1 MLLPGKD
8 RGGDTRQPAHQW
20 PGSANNKDFHSK
32 RHFTYI
38 DECIFKT
45 HLKHPRKS
53 RLARRTKED
62 ARATRESLID
72 AAELLFQEQGVSS
85 TSLSDI
91 ARQAGT
97 TRGAIYWHFTD
108 KADLFNAMMDRVTL
122 PLEQAFLDHESDP
135 EGSPLDHM
143 RRVMRDA
150 LKQISNDERTR
161 RVFEV
166 ATQKVEYVDE
176 LQAVRARHLKI
187 RNDFLAHMER
197 LLRLAA
203 DQQRLTIALPLHM
216 AVHGLHAMVDGLIQN
231 WLLDREAFDLTATG
245 GPAIDVYLAGL
256 GLKL

>member
-1 MLLPGKD
+1 M
-8 RGGDTRQPAHQW
+8 
-20 PGSANNKDFHSK
+20 
-32 RHFTYI
+32 
-38 DECIFKT
+38 
-45 HLKHPRKS
+45 
-53 RLARRTKED
+53 ARRTKEE
-62 ARATRESLID
+62 ARATRESLLD
-72 AAELLFQEQGVSS
+72 AAEVLFQAQGVSG

-135 EGSPLDHM
+135 EGNPLNHM

-166 ATQKVEYVDE
+166 ATQKVEYIDE

-197 LLRLAA
+197 SLRLVAN
-203 DQQRLTIALPLHM
+203 QQNLAIALPLHV

-231 WLLDREAFDLTATG
+231 WLLDMQAFDLTSTG
-245 GPAIDVYLAGL
+245 AMVIDVYLAGL